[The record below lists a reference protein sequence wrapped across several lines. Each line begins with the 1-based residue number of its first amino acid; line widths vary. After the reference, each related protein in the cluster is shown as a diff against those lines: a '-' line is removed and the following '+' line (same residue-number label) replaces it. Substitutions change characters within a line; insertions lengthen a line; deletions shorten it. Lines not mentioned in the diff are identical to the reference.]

1 MNRRDFLRSSAAVAT
16 GTLAGQGWPQR
27 ARAQESPGL
36 IKAGHLIG
44 ICMSPLFYA
53 DALGYFKDEGL
64 NVQLVWMPNPGDAI
78 TALASG
84 AVQAIHNPFTNS
96 YVAASKGAPVK
107 IVAGSGAGGV
117 VVIAQKTSGVR
128 SVADLKK
135 KVGTDFAIGS
145 HRVNTLELT
154 FYRVLANNGMK
165 YDDFKMVWFTD
176 NFALASAFQAGKIEV
191 VTHVEPY
198 STQLVDQ
205 FGGVPLATNIEAWG
219 KDAPDCVVSMR
230 EDFIKK
236 YPDTTRRYLRAILK
250 ADRAIKADMA
260 KAVEVLDKGKY
271 YKVDADT
278 LRRALP
284 RQLPQVDLSD
294 GAKAMEVAA
303 ADMLTLRYLTKLP
316 EGVTDFGL
324 LKEVLRG

>member
-1 MNRRDFLRSSAAVAT
+1 
-16 GTLAGQGWPQR
+16 
-27 ARAQESPGL
+27 
-36 IKAGHLIG
+36 
-44 ICMSPLFYA
+44 
-53 DALGYFKDEGL
+53 
-64 NVQLVWMPNPGDAI
+64 MPNPGDAI

-84 AVQAIHNPFTNS
+84 AVQAIHNPFTNR

-135 KVGTDFAIGS
+135 KVGTEFAVGS

-284 RQLPQVDLSD
+284 RQLPQVDLTD

-316 EGVTDFGL
+316 EGVTDFAL
-324 LKEVLRG
+324 LREVLRG

>member
-1 MNRRDFLRSSAAVAT
+1 
-16 GTLAGQGWPQR
+16 
-27 ARAQESPGL
+27 
-36 IKAGHLIG
+36 
-44 ICMSPLFYA
+44 
-53 DALGYFKDEGL
+53 
-64 NVQLVWMPNPGDAI
+64 
-78 TALASG
+78 
-84 AVQAIHNPFTNS
+84 
-96 YVAASKGAPVK
+96 
-107 IVAGSGAGGV
+107 
-117 VVIAQKTSGVR
+117 
-128 SVADLKK
+128 
-135 KVGTDFAIGS
+135 
-145 HRVNTLELT
+145 
-154 FYRVLANNGMK
+154 MK